1 MTEGK
6 KVNNMVN
13 SMPHVSF
20 HLLLRV
26 KYTTLVRGITVIQQ
40 AYFLG
45 VQSILMTTINIT
57 EGRTELSLMASK
69 RSFGEFV
76 MTLPVAIFQ
85 LDVSFRLQHTVS
97 FEVFRSF
104 S

>member
-1 MTEGK
+1 
-6 KVNNMVN
+6 
-13 SMPHVSF
+13 
-20 HLLLRV
+20 
-26 KYTTLVRGITVIQQ
+26 
-40 AYFLG
+40 
-45 VQSILMTTINIT
+45 
-57 EGRTELSLMASK
+57 LSLMASK